1 MALSPFW
8 LSVITSV
15 IAFLITSL
23 GGAVVFL
30 FKKLNKAFMQLIL
43 SFSAGIMI
51 AASFFSLI
59 LVAIEHSKDY
69 GQNPAIIT
77 TIGVFSGML
86 FIVFMGIAIERCLI
100 NNKRY
105 NDLTDKNIKAIIS
118 MVAITLHNIPE
129 GLCMGVAF
137 AGASLIGGHEAI
149 IGAVMLT
156 IGIGIQNFPE
166 GASVSM
172 PLYHS
177 GFSKTKSFL
186 FAMFSGIVEPV
197 FAVVGYFFTGII
209 SSVLPFLLTFA
220 AGTMIAV
227 SCIELLPES
236 LSGNKNIATI
246 GLGLGFCTMMLLDL
260 LL

>member
-8 LSVITSV
+8 LAVITSV

-30 FKKLNKAFMQLIL
+30 FKNLNKVFMQIIL
-43 SFSAGIMI
+43 SFAAGIMI

-59 LVAIEHSKDY
+59 LVAIEHSKEY

-77 TIGVFSGML
+77 TLGIFFGVL
-86 FIVFMGIAIERCLI
+86 FIIFMGMAIEKWLVK
-100 NNKRY
+100 NKKFS
-105 NDLTDKNIKAIIS
+105 NLTNQNVKAIIS
-118 MVAITLHNIPE
+118 MVAISLHNIPE

-137 AGASLIGGHEAI
+137 AGASLLGGHDAI
-149 IGAVMLT
+149 VGAFMLT

-172 PLYHS
+172 PLYNS
-177 GFSKTKSFL
+177 GFSKTKSFM
-186 FAMFSGIVEPV
+186 FAMFSGIVEPI
-197 FAVVGYFFTGII
+197 FAVVGYFFTNII
-209 SSVLPFLLTFA
+209 SSILPFLLTFA

-236 LSGNKNIATI
+236 LSGNKNVATI
-246 GLGLGFCTMMLLDL
+246 GLGLGFCVMMLLDL